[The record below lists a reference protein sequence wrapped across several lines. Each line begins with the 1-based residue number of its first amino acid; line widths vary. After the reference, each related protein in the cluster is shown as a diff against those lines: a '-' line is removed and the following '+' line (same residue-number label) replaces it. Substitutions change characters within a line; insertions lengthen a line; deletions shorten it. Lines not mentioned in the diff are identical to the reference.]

1 MATAH
6 PSPTQAQAK
15 RPLLQR
21 FRPSVKGKLRLW
33 HLPVVAILAAC
44 AVAGPRLPIDVLEKT
59 AQFAPTANNQVW
71 ALPQGRIIA
80 LERNLA
86 PEYEQKIALRNAT
99 TLDGD
104 NFLWLRARVP
114 SGYPVGQFRLVD
126 FLERAGEVPSPFTTI
141 SDNDL
146 RTGQDALGTYFYLI
160 HRTGGETNCVLAFRR
175 IESGL
180 RVMPRGTSV
189 MEVLLRNCVRGSPED
204 ALGPITA
211 SQIGFPGTT
220 VAVNAQTG
228 SNRNISPLAAPLLD

>member
-1 MATAH
+1 MVIDHIPQPRAADRR
-6 PSPTQAQAK
+6 S
-15 RPLLQR
+15 RLR
-21 FRPSVKGKLRLW
+21 NWVGRLRLW
-33 HLPVVAILAAC
+33 HLPAVALVAAC
-44 AVAGPRLPIDVLEKT
+44 AVTGASYSIDVLEKT
-59 AQFAPTANNQVW
+59 AQFGTTPNNQVW

-80 LERNLA
+80 LERNLS
-86 PEYEQKIALRNAT
+86 PEYEQKIGLRNDTA
-99 TLDGD
+99 LPGD

-126 FLERAGEVPSPFTTI
+126 FMERAGEVPSPFTTI

-146 RTGQDALGTYFYLI
+146 RTGHDALGTYFYLI

-189 MEVLLRNCVRGSPED
+189 MEVLLRNCVRGTPD
-204 ALGPITA
+204 QALGPITA
-211 SQIGFPGTT
+211 AQIGFPGTT
-220 VAVNAQTG
+220 MAVNADMG